1 MSRFRRNSIAV
12 IFTLVFGGV
21 AVAIGLATWD
31 ECRAFGHSVLYCI
44 RGQMR

>member
-1 MSRFRRNSIAV
+1 MSRFHRNAVAV
-12 IFTLVFGGV
+12 IFTLALGGV
-21 AVAIGLATWD
+21 AVAIGLATWA